1 MTNCLKAAP
10 HSEDMPPHSIR
21 KNDFRGT
28 ELTNDS
34 PLLSQSLRVTELSAT
49 LEKIGLGDNSSR
61 IDCSLT
67 LAAIRGASDCCCCFC
82 CCGDLSEC
90 CALVC
95 AFICCCESN
104 NCPDGGDS
112 LAEEPI
118 SEGSLVVFEVLMS
131 SIGPVTFTRQKANK
145 RRGEMRRIVHV
156 K

>member
-21 KNDFRGT
+21 KNDFGGT

-34 PLLSQSLRVTELSAT
+34 PLLSQSLRVTELFAT
-49 LEKIGLGDNSSR
+49 SSSR

-104 NCPDGGDS
+104 NCPDGRDT

-118 SEGSLVVFEVLMS
+118 SEESLVVFEVLMS
-131 SIGPVTFTRQKANK
+131 SIGPSVTFTRQKANK
-145 RRGEMRRIVHV
+145 RRGDMRRIVHV